1 MTFRIKSIRDISL
14 GVFDGP
20 HATPVLHEQGAAV
33 FLGIPNLMSDGSIN
47 LSSARWVSEND
58 VAKWNRRVTP
68 RARDIVFTYEATLN
82 RYAIIPENLD
92 CCLGRRTALIRP
104 NEAQIDHRFL
114 FYYFFSPQWRSQI
127 ESNVLSGATVDRI
140 PLTKFPEFQ
149 ILVPDI
155 GIQRQIADVLSSYD
169 DLIETNRRRIALLEE
184 SARLLYR
191 EWFVNL
197 RFPGY
202 ELVKWQD
209 GLPEGWLAASLTEL
223 VDCNPKT
230 VFEKGKS
237 YPFVPMQSLSESG
250 MVIGT
255 REERVISGGA
265 KFQNLDTLLARITPC
280 LENGKT
286 AFVQFL
292 DEERPVASGSTEFIV
307 MRSKTVNPYW
317 VYCLARDESF
327 REHAIRSMA
336 GADGRQRVNPKCF
349 ETYMTYQAPEL
360 ILKEFE
366 TLVAPVFEQVETL
379 ARQNVVLMAARDEL
393 LPKLMSGAIRV

>member
-1 MTFRIKSIRDISL
+1 MKLEQSQLNDVLAGVIDYRGKTPTKTASGIRLITAKVIKKGRVIN
-14 GVFDGP
+14 DGP
-20 HATPVLHEQGAAV
+20 QEYIDPKTYDAVMRRGVPQKNDIFITTEAPLGELALWNSDEQIALAQ
-33 FLGIPNLMSDGSIN
+33 
-47 LSSARWVSEND
+47 
-58 VAKWNRRVTP
+58 RV
-68 RARDIVFTYEATLN
+68 IL
-82 RYAIIPENLD
+82 L
-92 CCLGRRTALIRP
+92 RP
-104 NEAQIDHRFL
+104 DPTKIDTHFL
-114 FYYFFSPQWRSQI
+114 FYHLQSTGFQAQLHANATGTTVPGI
-127 ESNVLSGATVDRI
+127 KNPVLRA
-140 PLTKFPEFQ
+140 LTIRFPHIDQQREIGQ
-149 ILVPDI
+149 ILS
-155 GIQRQIADVLSSYD
+155 AYD
-169 DLIETNRRRIALLEE
+169 NLIETNRRRIALLEE

-197 RFPGY
+197 RFPGH
-202 ELVKWQD
+202 EAIETSGD
-209 GLPEGWLAASLTEL
+209 LPKGWSRKPLADVIET
-223 VDCNPKT
+223 NPKT
-230 VFEKGKS
+230 PYEKDKP

-250 MVIGT
+250 IVIGS

-286 AFVQFL
+286 GFVQFL

-349 ETYMTYQAPEL
+349 ETYMIYQAAEP

-366 TLVAPVFEQVETL
+366 ALVEPVFEQVETL
-379 ARQNVVLMAARDEL
+379 ARQNVALMAARDEL